1 MHHTALM
8 SSSDQNLWPF
18 SNFLTGANIGK
29 PHGDKVTGRGW
40 GCMECSMS
48 WTVHATWGWALSC
61 NMMTPLMRMLGR
73 FTMEA
78 VQRILRIPQQHC
90 VMVMSGSLNASIK
103 GLYICVGQ
111 RCQGCGDAEISA
123 TAKGVLSDG
132 NPMTCVSKGYLPQHP
147 VGLFLTASC
156 Q

>member
-1 MHHTALM
+1 
-8 SSSDQNLWPF
+8 
-18 SNFLTGANIGK
+18 
-29 PHGDKVTGRGW
+29 
-40 GCMECSMS
+40 
-48 WTVHATWGWALSC
+48 
-61 NMMTPLMRMLGR
+61 MRMLGR

-147 VGLFLTASC
+147 VGLFLTVVSGMLHHVVSWKLTDVSEVLSASSP
-156 Q
+156 